1 MIKKK
6 MLGAIL
12 ASMMLTTGLFGFSKI
27 DQLIKKNDIATLK
40 TLIDATKIVDNEN
53 LIPREVKEHALI
65 IIDNEYEVKSLF
77 EFHDGQWNDKVNKT
91 ISKLLENEHGTT
103 YGNLFNYKVNAKEFN
118 PYESD
123 NFKYSSTTNETSKLT
138 QIVVKILDANNTE
151 SAINKR
157 LQKFLKQEGMGANA
171 IISVQFL
178 QMDQNPCKIILSYQK

>member
-1 MIKKK
+1 MVKNKIF
-6 MLGAIL
+6 GAIF
-12 ASMMLTTGLFGFSKI
+12 ASVMLSSGLFGFSKVN
-27 DQLIKKNDIATLK
+27 QLLEKNDIATLK
-40 TLIDATKIVDNEN
+40 KLINETKIVDNEN

-91 ISKLLENEHGTT
+91 ISKLLENESGTT

-123 NFKYSSTTNETSKLT
+123 NFKYSSSNDTSKLT

-151 SAINKR
+151 SAINQR

-171 IISVQFL
+171 IISVQYL
-178 QMDQNPCKIILSYQK
+178 QMDKNPCKIILSYQK